1 MDRVTFKGF
10 AYGAIAA
17 ASYGLNPLF
26 ALPLYADGM
35 GADSVLFYRYAFGL
49 VMLGVMM
56 VVQRQSFALRRCE
69 VLPLIVMGL
78 LFSFSSLTLFLSYNY
93 MDAGIASTILFVYPV
108 LVAILMAVFF
118 KEKISPITMISIA
131 LAFTGISLLYQGE
144 GGQTLSLIGV
154 ALVFLSSLTYAL
166 YIIGV
171 NRSVLKD
178 MPIVKLTFYV
188 LLFGLSVYVVRLKF
202 CTQLDV
208 VSQPILWINPVCLAL
223 FPTVIS
229 LVTMTKSIHYIG
241 STPAAILGALEPLT
255 AICCGVLVFGE
266 RLTPRIVL
274 GIVLILVA
282 VTLIIMGKALIHQL
296 QVRVIHRSHRFPQH

>member
-1 MDRVTFKGF
+1 MERVTFKGF

-56 VVQRQSFALRRCE
+56 LVQKQSFALRRCE
-69 VLPLIVMGL
+69 VLPLVIMGL

-118 KEKISPITMISIA
+118 KEKVSPITMISIA

-144 GGQTLSLIGV
+144 GGQTLSLTGV
-154 ALVFLSSLTYAL
+154 TLVFISSLTYAL

-178 MPIVKLTFYV
+178 MPIAKLTFYV
-188 LLFGLSVYVVRLKF
+188 LLFGLSVYVIRLKF

-208 VSQPILWINPVCLAL
+208 VSQPVLWINPVCLAL

-229 LVTMTKSIHYIG
+229 LVAMTKSIHYIG

-266 RLTPRIVL
+266 RLTPRIIL
-274 GIVLILVA
+274 GIVLILIA
-282 VTLIIMGKALIHQL
+282 VTLIILGKSLIRQL
-296 QVRVIHRSHRFPQH
+296 QIRVIHRNHHFPQR

>member
-1 MDRVTFKGF
+1 MDRITVKGF

-26 ALPLYADGM
+26 ALPLYAHGI
-35 GADSVLFYRYAFGL
+35 GADSVLFYRYAFG
-49 VMLGVMM
+49 VIMLAVMM
-56 VVQRQSFALRRCE
+56 FVQKQSFALRRCE

-78 LFSFSSLTLFLSYNY
+78 MFSFSSLTLFLSYNY

-118 KEKISPITMISIA
+118 KEKVSPVTMISIA
-131 LAFTGISLLYQGE
+131 LAFTGISLLYKGE
-144 GGQTLSLIGV
+144 GGQTLSLMGV
-154 ALVFLSSLTYAL
+154 TLVFLSSLTYAI

-171 NRSVLKD
+171 NRSVLKN

-208 VSQPILWINPVCLAL
+208 ISQPLLWVNPVCLAL

-229 LVTMTKSIHYIG
+229 LVAMTKSIHYIG

-266 RLTPRIVL
+266 RLTPRIIL
-274 GIVLILVA
+274 GIVLILIA
-282 VTLIIMGKALIHQL
+282 VTLIILGKSLIRQL
-296 QVRVIHRSHRFPQH
+296 QVRVIHRNHHFPQR

>member
-1 MDRVTFKGF
+1 MERVTFKGF

-56 VVQRQSFALRRCE
+56 LVQKQSFALRRCE
-69 VLPLIVMGL
+69 VLPLVIMGL

-118 KEKISPITMISIA
+118 KEKVSPITMISIA

-144 GGQTLSLIGV
+144 GGQTLSLTGV
-154 ALVFLSSLTYAL
+154 TLVFISSLTYAL

-178 MPIVKLTFYV
+178 MPIAKLTFYI
-188 LLFGLSVYVVRLKF
+188 LLFGLSVYVIRLKF

-208 VSQPILWINPVCLAL
+208 VSQPVLWINPVCLAL

-229 LVTMTKSIHYIG
+229 LVAMTKSIHYIG

-266 RLTPRIVL
+266 RLTPRIIL
-274 GIVLILVA
+274 GIVLILIA
-282 VTLIIMGKALIHQL
+282 VTLIILGKSLIRQL
-296 QVRVIHRSHRFPQH
+296 QIRVIHRNHHFPQR